1 MLVPVILSGGAGTRL
16 WPVSRSAYPKP
27 FMRMAD
33 GESLLYKTLDRAL
46 RLADDGRV
54 LTVTGRDYYFLTRD
68 DYARHPRADLD
79 RLPFL
84 LEPAGRNTAPAVVL
98 AALHAREHFGADA
111 TLLVLPADHLIRDA
125 DAFVADARRAA
136 ALAQDG
142 RLVTFGIVP
151 TQPETGF
158 GYIRMGA
165 PIGSGAGPH
174 PKLPPRAGEGGSAR
188 PAAGSHSIGAGP
200 HSDLPTGPHPILPP
214 QAGEGE
220 SVRPAAGNNF
230 IRAAREIAAFVEKP
244 DREKAEAYLAS
255 GEYLWNSGMFCFRA
269 DALLAAAQQH
279 CPDVLAAAEACAA
292 SAIGAGSPVEFE
304 REAFLAMPDISLDY
318 AIMERAA
325 NRAVVPATFD
335 WSDIGS
341 WKAVSEIEAGN
352 EADASGNRIRGSAI
366 VIESQDCYIQ
376 GEKRMVAAVGV
387 RNLLIVDTG
396 DAVLVADRERA
407 QQVKL
412 VVDRLRESGHETARF
427 HQTVHRPWGS
437 FTILEDAPDCKVKRL
452 TVKPG
457 GVLILQL
464 HHRRSEHWTVV
475 AGTAKVRVGDR
486 EFLLGRNE
494 STHIPVETLH
504 RLENPTEVDVHL
516 IEVQCGDYF
525 GEDDIVR
532 LEDKYG
538 RTATAAGGAAK

>member
-1 MLVPVILSGGAGTRL
+1 MLIPVILSGGAGTRL

-33 GESLLYKTLDRAL
+33 GESLLFKTLDRAL
-46 RLADDGRV
+46 RLADGGSV
-54 LTVTGRDYYFLTRD
+54 LTVTGRDYYFLARD
-68 DYARHPRADLD
+68 DYARHPKADFD

-84 LEPAGRNTAPAVVL
+84 LEPDGRNTAPAVVL
-98 AALHAREHFGADA
+98 AALHVRETIGAAA
-111 TLLVLPADHLIRDA
+111 TLLVLPADHLIRDG
-125 DAFVADARRAA
+125 DAFVADAQRAA

-142 RLVTFGIVP
+142 LLVTFGIVP

-165 PIGSGAGPH
+165 QIPQRSG
-174 PKLPPRAGEGGSAR
+174 
-188 PAAGSHSIGAGP
+188 
-200 HSDLPTGPHPILPP
+200 
-214 QAGEGE
+214 
-220 SVRPAAGNNF
+220 
-230 IRAAREIAAFVEKP
+230 REIAAFVEKP
-244 DREKAEAYLAS
+244 DRQTAQAYLDS

-269 DALLAAAQQH
+269 DALLDAAQRH
-279 CPDVLAAAEACAA
+279 CPDVLAAAQACYA
-292 SAIGAGSPVEFE
+292 SASGSGSPVEFE
-304 REAFLAMPDISLDY
+304 PQAFLAMPNISLDY
-318 AIMERAA
+318 AVMERAD

-341 WKAVSEIEAGN
+341 WKAVSEL
-352 EADASGNRIRGSAI
+352 EADVQTDAAGNRIRGSAI
-366 VIESQDCYIQ
+366 VVESENCYIQ
-376 GEKRMVAAVGV
+376 GDKRMVAAVGV

-396 DAVLVADRERA
+396 DAVLVADRDRA

-412 VVDRLRESGHETARF
+412 VVDQLRASNHDSARF

-437 FTILEDAPDCKVKRL
+437 FTVLEDAADCKVKRL
-452 TVKPG
+452 TVRPG
-457 GVLILQL
+457 GVLSLQL

-475 AGTAKVRVGDR
+475 SGTAKVRLGDR

-494 STHIPVETLH
+494 STYIPVNTLH
-504 RLENPTEVDVHL
+504 RLENPTAMDVHL

-538 RTATAAGGAAK
+538 RVGAPADAAR

>member
-1 MLVPVILSGGAGTRL
+1 MAMSKLVPVILSGGAGTRL

-46 RLADDGRV
+46 RVAEDGHV

-68 DYARHPRADLD
+68 DYARHPKADFD
-79 RLPFL
+79 RLPFV
-84 LEPAGRNTAPAVVL
+84 LEPAGRNTAPAVIL
-98 AALHAREHFGADA
+98 AALHARETLGAAA
-111 TLLVLPADHLIRDA
+111 TLLVLPADHLIRDVE
-125 DAFVADARRAA
+125 AFVADARRAA
-136 ALAQDG
+136 TLASEG
-142 RLVTFGIVP
+142 RLVTFGIAP

-165 PIGSGAGPH
+165 QI
-174 PKLPPRAGEGGSAR
+174 PRNGG
-188 PAAGSHSIGAGP
+188 
-200 HSDLPTGPHPILPP
+200 
-214 QAGEGE
+214 
-220 SVRPAAGNNF
+220 
-230 IRAAREIAAFVEKP
+230 REIVSFVEKP
-244 DREKAEAYLAS
+244 DRQKAQAYLDS
-255 GEYLWNSGMFCFRA
+255 GEYVWNSGMFCFRV
-269 DALLAAAQQH
+269 DALLDAAQRH
-279 CPDVLAAAEACAA
+279 CPDVLGAAQACYSSA
-292 SAIGAGSPVEFE
+292 SGAGSPVEFE

-318 AIMERAA
+318 AIMERAT
-325 NRAVVPATFD
+325 NRAVVPAAFD

-341 WKAVSEIEAGN
+341 WKAVSELESDVQT
-352 EADASGNRIRGSAI
+352 DAAGNRIRGSAI
-366 VIESQDCYIQ
+366 VVESENCYIQ
-376 GEKRMVAAVGV
+376 GDKRMVAAVGV
-387 RNLLIVDTG
+387 KNLLIVDTG

-412 VVDRLRESGHETARF
+412 VVDQLRASNHDSARF

-437 FTILEDAPDCKVKRL
+437 FTVLEDAADCKVKRL

-457 GVLILQL
+457 GVLSLQL

-475 AGTAKVRVGDR
+475 AGTAKVRLGDR

-494 STHIPVETLH
+494 STYIPMNTLH
-504 RLENPTEVDVHL
+504 RLENPTETDVHL

-538 RTATAAGGAAK
+538 RTGASADAAPR